1 MAFGEDARPDTV
13 VSVGKEA
20 AGFMASYDGGA
31 RLMVGTCPPF
41 PSEPPEVTA
50 ITGTKGRITLND
62 PAHCPTSLEVHT
74 SGELAPHRYMT
85 ENLPAPSESFE
96 YPLPEGLQGVAPG
109 VNQGG
114 FIYVLEAVHRC
125 LAAGL
130 TVCPQ
135 YNQAESLRTLE
146 LVDAASL
153 WKVTR
158 FLDPE
163 TMESEK
169 QRYEEM
175 EAKAKL

>member
-1 MAFGEDARPDTV
+1 MRALLEEMHGFGADSLPTR
-13 VSVGKEA
+13 
-20 AGFMASYDGGA
+20 
-31 RLMVGTCPPF
+31 
-41 PSEPPEVTA
+41 VT
-50 ITGTKGRITLND
+50 IPWRD
-62 PAHCPTSLEVHT
+62 
-74 SGELAPHRYMT
+74 
-85 ENLPAPSESFE
+85 NLPAPSESFE
-96 YPLPEGLQGVAPG
+96 YPLPDGLGGVAPG

-153 WKVTR
+153 WKVAR